1 MMRGKWNLFRVAA
14 WLALGTASLSAA
26 NFAPPAEGPL
36 AFRRDQ
42 IPLDSDS
49 MTSLS
54 HTLVTLIQTLDLSTA
69 ANRRTAAQ
77 MLALATALDPGN
89 GRARNLIGELQK
101 NHLKGKSEAGEDQ
114 IASGKKRV
122 WEMLEWLETP
132 EAGKQANSL
141 AACLSDVIAVSDSRN
156 PKTEA
161 LRAAGERGAWQG
173 WIPQLSAYEPPVA
186 VKVER
191 PAKVMPASVPFLL
204 GKAQVSTI
212 IWKAGSNLD
221 PAKWIE
227 RVTPLQM
234 VAQVADSRQ
243 EGEIDRADEAENG
256 INHGEKRQPYGFT
269 LVIAPQ
275 LGGSAFRGVSAT
287 VTKLLKTRHPVL
299 PAGFVKIE
307 IPELT
312 STSMPPKRQ
321 SISAAAAVLASA
333 AITGTEPEGCILGVI
348 DEAGNYKLPSGFW
361 GQLQALGSGNGGRL
375 ILPAAAA
382 EYLPS
387 MLALE
392 RPQIFLNYEILLAS
406 NFQEL
411 LERSA
416 KTPDK
421 SIEKSIASFREIQE
435 KGRNQTLGQYVANPF
450 VRKRL
455 VEVVIDNPNH
465 LSAKML
471 AIQGAGNRPVYVSRA
486 VLAAELSR
494 AIQPME
500 WLIAKRD
507 PALEPSELIK
517 LGDTSEVCRTQVDS
531 LARYTT
537 KEDRP
542 LFDQVQN
549 LVIGLR
555 TLDRAARSRGDSY
568 EVHSAVISAYSALM
582 ISHEEVAAELANL
595 TGDSAS
601 SPDP

>member
-1 MMRGKWNLFRVAA
+1 MEGKRYLFRVAA

-26 NFAPPAEGPL
+26 NFAPPAEGPV

-42 IPLDSDS
+42 IPLDADS

-54 HTLVTLIQTLDLSTA
+54 HTLVTLVQTLDVTTA

-89 GRARNLIGELQK
+89 GRARNLIGDLQK
-101 NHLKGKSEAGEDQ
+101 NRPREKIEAGEEQ
-114 IASGKKRV
+114 IASGKNRV

-141 AACLSDVIAVSDSRN
+141 AACLSDVMAVSDSQN

-173 WIPQLSAYEPPVA
+173 WIPQLTAYEPPVE

-191 PAKVMPASVPFLL
+191 PTKVVPEAVPFLL
-204 GKAQVSTI
+204 TKAQVSTV
-212 IWKAGSNLD
+212 IWKAGPRGES
-221 PAKWIE
+221 AKWIE
-227 RVTPLQM
+227 ALAPLQM
-234 VAQVADSRQ
+234 VAQMAGQTPDR
-243 EGEIDRADEAENG
+243 EITPEDEAESG
-256 INHGEKRQPYGFT
+256 IISGAKRHPSGFT
-269 LVIAPQ
+269 LAIAPQ
-275 LGGSAFRGVSAT
+275 LGGSAFRGVSAAI
-287 VTKLLKTRHPVL
+287 TKLLTTQHPVL
-299 PAGFVKIE
+299 PAGFVTID
-307 IPELT
+307 IPDLNNAGL
-312 STSMPPKRQ
+312 PPKRQ

-333 AITGTEPEGCILGVI
+333 AITGVEPDGCILGVL
-348 DEAGNYKLPSGFW
+348 DEAGNYKLPAEFW
-361 GQLQALGSGNGGRL
+361 SQLQALGSGNGGRL

-392 RPQIFLNYEILLAS
+392 RPQIFLNYEILLAA
-406 NFQEL
+406 NFKEL

-416 KTPDK
+416 KIPDK
-421 SIEKSIASFREIQE
+421 SMEKSLASFREIQE
-435 KGRNQTLGQYVANPF
+435 KGRNQTLGQYVANPY

-455 VEVVIDNPNH
+455 VEVVIENPNH
-465 LSAKML
+465 FSAKML

-494 AIQPME
+494 AIQPMD
-500 WLIAKRD
+500 WLVARRD
-507 PALEPSELIK
+507 PDLDPGELLK
-517 LGDTSEVCRTQVDS
+517 LGETSEVCRAQVDS

-542 LFDQVQN
+542 LFDRVQN
-549 LVIGLR
+549 MVVGLR
-555 TLDRAARSRGDSY
+555 TMDRAARSRGDSY
-568 EVHSAVISAYSALM
+568 EVHSAVISAYSNLM
-582 ISHEEVAAELANL
+582 ISHEEVAADLANII
-595 TGDSAS
+595 GDSVP